1 MNVRAAGGAVLAA
14 TVLAACGGE
23 APRAD
28 LAAAAAEAFGRTLPM
43 SEVADR
49 IPDDASPEDSV
60 ELAERI
66 LDAWFREQVLLEQA
80 LSNLSDEELD
90 VEREVERYRNAL
102 ILHRYE
108 DLYVARRLDTEV
120 SDNEA
125 RALYDAQPELFRLND
140 YVVRAQFLHVP
151 EAEARELPKVRK
163 LLQSSDPAEFG
174 KLEAWCIAH
183 GAVHSLDPDTW
194 WYLDDLLREVP
205 LQVYRPQD
213 QIADRRLIEFTS
225 DGRIYLLR
233 FRAHAMKD
241 AQAPFDVVRPRI
253 DELILHSRRQDLLR
267 ELAEE
272 LLRDAWASEDVR
284 ILASDSLSAAD

>member
-1 MNVRAAGGAVLAA
+1 MTSAWRLAA
-14 TVLAACGGE
+14 FAVVLGAGCNE
-23 APRAD
+23 QPD
-28 LAAAAAEAFGRTLPM
+28 PLAEQAAAEAFGRTLPM
-43 SEVADR
+43 AEVADR
-49 IPDDASPEDSV
+49 IPDDATPEDSV
-60 ELAERI
+60 ELADRI
-66 LDAWFREQVLLEQA
+66 LDTWFREQVLLEQA
-80 LSNLSDEELD
+80 LTNLSDEELD

-102 ILHRYE
+102 LLHRYE
-108 DLYVARRLDTEV
+108 DLYIARRLDTEV

-151 EAEARELPKVRK
+151 VAEERELPKVRK
-163 LLQSSDPAEFG
+163 LLQSNNPAEFG

-183 GAVHSLDPDTW
+183 SAVHSLDPETW

-205 LQVYRPQD
+205 FQIYRPAD

-225 DGRIYLLR
+225 GGRIYLLR

-253 DELILHSRRQDLLR
+253 DELILHSRRQELLRTLADDLLR
-267 ELAEE
+267 E
-272 LLRDAWASEDVR
+272 AWADEDLR
-284 ILASDSLSAAD
+284 ILVGDSAAAD